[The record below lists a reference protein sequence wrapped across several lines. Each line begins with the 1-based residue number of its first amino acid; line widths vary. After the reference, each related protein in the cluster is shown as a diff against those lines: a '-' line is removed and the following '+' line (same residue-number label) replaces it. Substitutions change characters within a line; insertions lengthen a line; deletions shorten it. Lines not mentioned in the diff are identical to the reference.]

1 MESGSFSF
9 SVRMASTL
17 DDLREVCAV
26 REAAYGHHDPELG
39 PRFGRV
45 EPLDYAEG
53 TAVILCRDKA
63 TGQGIGTMRIQVS
76 AFGPLQ
82 LEDSVMLP
90 PPLASRPRAQI
101 SRLAVI
107 AGADPLVKLSLMKAS
122 YQYCL
127 ATQVRWMVIGA
138 RSPAL
143 IRNYRSLGFKEVFDA
158 GRWVPLASAANLP
171 HLILAFDVTGARTA
185 WQATRN
191 RLYGFMEETHHHDLQ
206 VMHNDVAPLRPV
218 LAPITA

>member
-1 MESGSFSF
+1 MESGSFGF
-9 SVRMASTL
+9 SVRMATSI
-17 DDLREVCAV
+17 DDLREVCEV
-26 REAAYGHHDPELG
+26 RAAAYGHHDPELG
-39 PRFGRV
+39 PKFGEV
-45 EPLDYAEG
+45 ETLDCAEG

-63 TGQGIGTMRIQVS
+63 SGQGIGTMRIQVCG
-76 AFGPLQ
+76 FGPLQ
-82 LEDSVMLP
+82 LESSLTLP
-90 PPLASRPRAQI
+90 PWLANKPRAQI

-143 IRNYRSLGFKEVFDA
+143 IRNYRNLGFREVFEA
-158 GRWVPLASAANLP
+158 GAWMPLASAANIP
-171 HLILAFDVTGARTA
+171 HLILAFDVVGARTA

-191 RLYGFMEETHHHDLQ
+191 RLYGFMEETQHDDLQ
-206 VMHNDVAPLRPV
+206 VLDRVDVPSA
-218 LAPITA
+218 AQAQMA